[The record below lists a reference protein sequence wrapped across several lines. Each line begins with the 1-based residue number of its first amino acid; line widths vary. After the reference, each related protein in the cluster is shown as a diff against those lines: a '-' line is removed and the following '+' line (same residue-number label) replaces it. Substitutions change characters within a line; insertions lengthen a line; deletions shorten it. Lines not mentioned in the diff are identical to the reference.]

1 LYDILVNVNKL
12 IMSFFYPEY
21 HKNKM
26 LLLILSS
33 MYDQYREGYGA
44 SWF

>member
-1 LYDILVNVNKL
+1 MVFESMDKTIMNLVYRRGYD
-12 IMSFFYPEY
+12 
-21 HKNKM
+21 KNKM